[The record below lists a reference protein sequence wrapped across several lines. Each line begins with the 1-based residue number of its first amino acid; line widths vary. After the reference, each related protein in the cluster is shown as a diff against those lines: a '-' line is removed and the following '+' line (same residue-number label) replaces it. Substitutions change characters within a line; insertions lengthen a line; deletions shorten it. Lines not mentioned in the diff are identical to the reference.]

1 MPTRKG
7 FGLSSALRGFAFA
20 AIVAASSAAAADLP
34 SAATGD
40 LSAYTIPPQAAVV
53 DPWHGF
59 YVGSGVTA
67 SFAKG
72 AKSAWGGDAFA
83 GYDHRF
89 ESGLVLGAQFSTGYM
104 PWASS
109 NPMYKGFDY
118 AEAGVKVG
126 YEMGRVTPF
135 LTTGVA
141 FAKGSNFAGAPDP
154 GSSFNA
160 LFGGPG
166 GTQALGYAG
175 AGVEYQINDKMRI
188 GVEAVV
194 GNGSSTFSH

>member
-1 MPTRKG
+1 LPK
-7 FGLSSALRGFAFA
+7 ALRTIAFA
-20 AIVAASSAAAADLP
+20 AAVAVATHAAAADLP
-34 SAATGD
+34 SVAAGD
-40 LSAYTIPPQAAVV
+40 VSAYTIPPEAAVV

-59 YVGSGVTA
+59 YVGSGVTG

-72 AKSAWGGDAFA
+72 AKSAWGGEAFA

-89 ESGLVLGAQFSTGYM
+89 DSGLVLGAQFSTGYM

-126 YEMGRVTPF
+126 YEMGRVTPY

-141 FAKGSNFAGAPDP
+141 LARGSNFAGAPDP
-154 GSSFNA
+154 GASFNA
-160 LFGGPG
+160 LFDGPG
-166 GTQALGYAG
+166 GAAAFGYAG
-175 AGVEYQINDKMRI
+175 AGVEYQINDRMRI
-188 GVEAVV
+188 GVEATV
-194 GNGSSTFSH
+194 GNGPINYSH